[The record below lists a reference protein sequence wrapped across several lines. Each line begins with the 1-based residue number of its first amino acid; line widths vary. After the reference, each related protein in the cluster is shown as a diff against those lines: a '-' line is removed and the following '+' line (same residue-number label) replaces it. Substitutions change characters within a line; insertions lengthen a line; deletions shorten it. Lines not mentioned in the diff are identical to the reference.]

1 MARNFV
7 ALMNELRNSSTLK
20 EKESLSNEVSSF
32 LSTYNKYSSSFIVSV
47 MNFAVISN
55 VEPKFSEYSK
65 SEFYEYRIKA
75 YIDDDEKIKFF
86 LAVSFLQ
93 SYEEYD
99 DLLEERVMAALQD
112 ILKERNFD
120 KIVNYVSV
128 NRLQYKDGEVLSIE
142 F

>member
-20 EKESLSNEVSSF
+20 EKNKLSNEVSDF
-32 LSTYNKYSSSFIVSV
+32 LGTYNKYSSSFIVSV
-47 MNFAVISN
+47 MKFIVISN

-75 YIDDDEKIKFF
+75 YIDDDDKIKFF

-99 DLLEERVMAALQD
+99 EELDQRVMDALQK

-120 KIVNYVSV
+120 KIVNHVSV
-128 NRLQYKDGEVLSIE
+128 NRLQYKDNEILNID